1 MSTKKLV
8 IFSFAFL
15 IILAAGAFSISLI
28 LENFETL
35 SVEGIQFEKTAGYVR
50 LDGLAAP
57 VPRRKKFDYYLYID
71 VKIEVVDDGEV
82 KRVQSEL
89 PILRDAALR
98 ELHKGSVMR
107 TDGVLGVDL
116 RAMKKRLVESL
127 NAALGEP
134 LVSRVLIS
142 KLVKAAG

>member
-1 MSTKKLV
+1 MRIVHSL
-8 IFSFAFL
+8 S
-15 IILAAGAFSISLI
+15 ILLI

-35 SVEGIQFEKTAGYVR
+35 FVEGIQFEKTAGYVR
-50 LDGLAAP
+50 LDGLAAS

-71 VKIEVVDDGEV
+71 IKIEVADDGEV
-82 KRVQSEL
+82 KHVQSEL

-98 ELHKGSVMR
+98 ALQKESVMR

-127 NAALGEP
+127 NTALGEP

-142 KLVKAAG
+142 KLVKAG

>member
-1 MSTKKLV
+1 MSTKKLI

-15 IILAAGAFSISLI
+15 ILLAGGAFSILLI
-28 LENFETL
+28 LKNFETL

-71 VKIEVVDDGEV
+71 IKIEVADDSEV

-98 ELHKGSVMR
+98 ALHKGSVMR
-107 TDGVLGVDL
+107 TNGVLGVDL

-127 NAALGEP
+127 NTALGEP

-142 KLVKAAG
+142 KLVKAG

>member
-15 IILAAGAFSISLI
+15 ILLTGGAFSISLI

-35 SVEGIQFEKTAGYVR
+35 STEGIQLEKTVGYVR

-71 VKIEVVDDGEV
+71 LKIEVVDKGDV
-82 KRVQSEL
+82 KRV
-89 PILRDAALR
+89 
-98 ELHKGSVMR
+98 
-107 TDGVLGVDL
+107 
-116 RAMKKRLVESL
+116 
-127 NAALGEP
+127 
-134 LVSRVLIS
+134 
-142 KLVKAAG
+142 

>member
-35 SVEGIQFEKTAGYVR
+35 STEGIQFEKTVGYVR

-71 VKIEVVDDGEV
+71 LKIEVADDGEV
-82 KRVQSEL
+82 KRVQSEIPL
-89 PILRDAALR
+89 LRDAALR

-116 RAMKKRLVESL
+116 RAMKKRLVESM
-127 NAALGEP
+127 NKVLGEP
-134 LVSRVLIS
+134 IVSKVLIS